1 MACKQWHRTCHCEV
15 GNVPKPAASLPCRH
29 TTNYTYVLALDGP
42 LPKQAWS
49 EARFDCGSQAIGH
62 SPKFQQQHLPLD
74 WFRPSW
80 AGLSARGR
88 PNAESRTV
96 QHSASSEFCWDCQ
109 ISHSRNVHVF
119 PPHLSPSLHKSPLR
133 QPQKRV
139 PPLGVATHH
148 HQRTTDLVP

>member
-1 MACKQWHRTCHCEV
+1 MASHVSLWSWECAKTSC
-15 GNVPKPAASLPCRH
+15 KPAMQTHNKLYVRISPRWTIAKASVIR
-29 TTNYTYVLALDGP
+29 
-42 LPKQAWS
+42 S
-49 EARFDCGSQAIGH
+49 FRFDCGSQAIGH

-88 PNAESRTV
+88 PNAESWTV